1 VLGGFVTADLVAFL
15 RARLEE
21 TAAKA
26 TAATPGPWEWIP
38 GKDGW
43 DTQNGPTLIRA
54 GHDGEGDRELT
65 EVLAG
70 WGHDAWGMDVSE
82 ADAAHIAH
90 HNPAFVLANVG
101 AQQRFLDQFEQL
113 SREAASSDY
122 LVRGP
127 ARIGLSVLESV
138 LRLHAL
144 PYVDH
149 PNYKPEWKPGPA

>member
-1 VLGGFVTADLVAFL
+1 MSDDLVAFL
-15 RARLEE
+15 RVRLDE

-26 TAATPGPWEWIP
+26 RAATPGPWEWTP
-38 GKDGW
+38 KEDVW
-43 DTQNGPTLIRA
+43 NQCGPTLIRA
-54 GHDGEGDRELT
+54 GHDGEGGRELT
-65 EVLAG
+65 QVLSG
-70 WGHDAWGMDVSE
+70 WGHDAWGMEVSE

-101 AQQRFLDQFEQL
+101 AQRRFLDQFEQL
-113 SREAASSDY
+113 AGEAASSDY

-127 ARIGLSVLESV
+127 ARIALSVLEPV

-149 PNYKPEWKPGPA
+149 PDYKPEWKPDPA